1 MAYMIDNV
9 TYEYAIKIGLGLALG
24 MFIGLEREWAH
35 KEPGIRTFALVSL
48 CGTIFSFVSSQL
60 VLIGAFFVIIAS
72 VLLSIQS
79 LLQDGDIRLT
89 TIISFMLT
97 YGAGVLVG
105 MNRYSS
111 AIIVA
116 IIITAILTLKQ
127 ELHSFV
133 GGLSSQ
139 ELRGA
144 IKFGILAFVV
154 FPILPNEYIDPWQI
168 INPRTIWF
176 MVVLVSGMGFAN
188 YAMMKKMG
196 ARGIAYTG
204 FFGGLANSTAIVSE
218 LSSRMKE
225 SMKEHPELMLFAASA
240 VALSNVAM
248 CARNLLVCMIFS
260 AELAVIIALPLL
272 SMMFIGTFYALM
284 TRREA
289 YNIDVDVRSPFSMR
303 NALIFGLIFLGM
315 ITLATTAHMQ
325 FGEIG
330 FYISEFISGTVSSTS
345 ATISAVVLYQAG
357 KIGKLTA
364 ALGIILSNISGIA
377 IKVGLVTMSGNM
389 KFTKNVTISSIL
401 IIAIS
406 LATTVLLFV
415 L

>member
-1 MAYMIDNV
+1 MINDV
-9 TYEYAIKIGLGLALG
+9 AYEYALKIGLGLALG

-48 CGTIFSFVSSQL
+48 CGTIFSFVSPQL
-60 VLIGAFFVIIAS
+60 VLIGACFVIIAS

-79 LLQDGDIRLT
+79 LLQEEDIHLT
-89 TIISFMLT
+89 TITSLMLT

-127 ELHSFV
+127 ELHNFV
-133 GGLSSQ
+133 GGISSQ

-154 FPILPNEYIDPWQI
+154 FPILPNEYIDPWQV
-168 INPRTIWF
+168 INPRMIWL

-218 LSSRMKE
+218 LSSRTKE
-225 SMKEHPELMLFAASA
+225 RPDLMLFAASA
-240 VALSNVAM
+240 VVLSNVAM
-248 CARNLLVCMIFS
+248 CARNLLVCTMFS
-260 AELAVIIALPLL
+260 VELAVTIALPLL
-272 SMMFIGTFYALM
+272 SMMFIGILYALI
-284 TRREA
+284 TRRDT
-289 YNIDVDVRSPFSMR
+289 YNIDVDVRSPFSMK

-315 ITLATTAHMQ
+315 IALATTAHMQ

-357 KIGKLTA
+357 KVSKLTA
-364 ALGIILSNISGIA
+364 ALGIILSNISGIV

-401 IIAIS
+401 IVTVS
-406 LATTVLLFV
+406 LATTLLLFV